1 MPTGPCAPYA
11 LAMTMDELQEAT
23 VALVPGDGAGPAL
36 AGIAREALDALGGVA
51 VHEVALAEPGTGP
64 PLDDAALAACA
75 EADAVLMGPVDAAGG
90 RARDTI
96 ASLRTALGVRARLRP
111 AAPVRPLLARSPL
124 RPELAAQLRV
134 LLVAPVDPADD
145 PEPVVAAALAAAERR
160 RADLTCVTDGDV
172 RAAALRSATD
182 RLVAAHGGVACEHAA
197 PAAVARRLAAA
208 PGGLDVILCPGT
220 SYAMLAEIAGALS
233 GAQGLLPLGLVGD
246 GPGVFAPLH
255 GPSAHG
261 ADLRQANPMGM
272 LAALALLLRHGLGR
286 EEPAA
291 QLERAV
297 EATLAAG
304 LRTPDLAA
312 NGPGEREANTLLFGS
327 QMLSILRR
335 ARAPLPAGA

>member
-1 MPTGPCAPYA
+1 
-11 LAMTMDELQEAT
+11 MTMVGELEDAT

-36 AGIAREALDALGGVA
+36 AGIAHEALEVLGIA
-51 VHEVALAEPGTGP
+51 VREVTLAEPGSGP
-64 PLDDAALAACA
+64 PLDAQALAACTG
-75 EADAVLMGPVDAAGG
+75 ADAVLMGPVDAAGG

-111 AAPVRPLLARSPL
+111 AAPVRTLLARSPL
-124 RPELAAQLRV
+124 RPELASQLRV
-134 LLVAPVDPADD
+134 LLVAAVDPADD

-160 RADLTCVTDGDV
+160 RARLTCVADGDPG
-172 RAAALRSATD
+172 AAALRSATE
-182 RLVAAHGGVACEHAA
+182 RLAAAHDAVVCDHAGA
-197 PAAVARRLAAA
+197 AAVARRLVSE

-220 SYAMLAEIAGALS
+220 SYALLAEVAGALS
-233 GAQGLLPLGLVGD
+233 GAHGMLPLGLIGD

-255 GPSAHG
+255 GPSAH
-261 ADLRQANPMGM
+261 ASDLRQANPIGM

-286 EEPAA
+286 EEQAA
-291 QLERAV
+291 QLDRAV

-327 QMLSILRR
+327 HLLSVLRR
-335 ARAPLPAGA
+335 AQSPLPAGA